1 MEPLIRSAGG
11 AAPCQLPVGG
21 PFGAQHEAALIER
34 VARRDRAA
42 FRELYEHYHRRITAF
57 LRRFVRREDW
67 AEEIVNDTLYV
78 VWCKAPEFRGAS
90 RLSTWIMG
98 IAYRRALKALNST
111 AHRTVAAS
119 VELDSVEAGSPD
131 FVLPSPEESREQRD
145 WLDTALAE
153 LPLEQRM
160 VLELTYYLGHSC
172 EEIAAIMDCPVNTVK
187 TRMFNARAKLRSRL
201 PVLAGTA
208 GAGGQGERP

>member
-1 MEPLIRSAGG
+1 MKTSNRNGDGESPCPLA
-11 AAPCQLPVGG
+11 VGR

-34 VARRDRAA
+34 VAQRDRAA
-42 FRELYEHYHRRITAF
+42 FRELYEHYHRRLTAF

-98 IAYRRALKALNST
+98 IAYRRALKALDSV
-111 AHRTVAAS
+111 AHRSVVAS
-119 VELDSVEAGSPD
+119 VELGSVDPDSAG
-131 FVLPSPEESREQRD
+131 FALPSPAEEREQRE
-145 WLDTALAE
+145 WLETALAE

-187 TRMFNARAKLRSRL
+187 TRMFNARAKLRVRL

-208 GAGGQGERP
+208 GAGGQGE